1 MNARLFTVCT
11 ALTFTAPGASAAN
24 INLRCEFWHGLLG
37 QLQDQTYL
45 IDLDAKTCNGQPC
58 KISDLELVWQQQGGR
73 EDFRINRVSG
83 EGSVTHLSNEIGA
96 LKSCRAL
103 VG

>member
-1 MNARLFTVCT
+1 MNARLMTVLAAVAFTV
-11 ALTFTAPGASAAN
+11 PSVSAAN

-45 IDLDAKTCNGQPC
+45 IDLVAKTCNGQPC
-58 KISDLELVWQQQGGR
+58 KISDAELVWQQQGGR

-96 LKSCRAL
+96 LRGCRAL
-103 VG
+103 AG

>member
-1 MNARLFTVCT
+1 MNARPSMVCLALAFTVSS
-11 ALTFTAPGASAAN
+11 ASAARFQ
-24 INLRCEFWHGLLG
+24 LRCEFWHGLLG

-45 IDLDAKTCNGQPC
+45 VDSVANTCNGQPC
-58 KISDLELVWQQQGGR
+58 KISDSELVWQQQGGR

-96 LKSCRAL
+96 LKGCREL
-103 VG
+103 GT